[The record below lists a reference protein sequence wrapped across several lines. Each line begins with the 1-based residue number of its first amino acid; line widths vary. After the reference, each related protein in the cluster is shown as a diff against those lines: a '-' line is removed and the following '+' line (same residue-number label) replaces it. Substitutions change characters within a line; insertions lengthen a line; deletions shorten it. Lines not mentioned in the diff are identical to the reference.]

1 MQFALMGHGTVA
13 PQIEALE
20 HECWGV
26 IWGRGHLKLPNPLI
40 L

>member
-1 MQFALMGHGTVA
+1 MQFVLMGNGTVA

-26 IWGRGHLKLPNPLI
+26 IWGAGASDTA
-40 L
+40 